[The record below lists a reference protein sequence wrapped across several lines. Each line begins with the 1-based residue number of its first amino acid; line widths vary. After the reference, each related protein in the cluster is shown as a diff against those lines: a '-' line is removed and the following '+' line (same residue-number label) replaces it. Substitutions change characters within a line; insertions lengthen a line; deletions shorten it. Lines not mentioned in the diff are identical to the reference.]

1 MHLTKYLH
9 QQGSRVLLDEAILST
24 YTLRYFLSHREERQV
39 VKPMKIHKIVKK
51 NKFKT
56 FPRLL
61 VNKETNS
68 TLLGYFYIGL
78 SKCSIKHF
86 VHTSFNPEKT
96 CKTLVRTREHIHT
109 SAYKG
114 TELSG

>member
-56 FPRLL
+56 FPRLPDFAYY
-61 VNKETNS
+61 VIFS
-68 TLLGYFYIGL
+68 FDGL
-78 SKCSIKHF
+78 FSIDASRAF
-86 VHTSFNPEKT
+86 
-96 CKTLVRTREHIHT
+96 
-109 SAYKG
+109 
-114 TELSG
+114 

>member
-56 FPRLL
+56 FPRLRGL
-61 VNKETNS
+61 FQAVHVVNTRRMNDAERFS
-68 TLLGYFYIGL
+68 RGGRRASSAIQPAQ
-78 SKCSIKHF
+78 
-86 VHTSFNPEKT
+86 TSYT
-96 CKTLVRTREHIHT
+96 
-109 SAYKG
+109 
-114 TELSG
+114 

>member
-51 NKFKT
+51 KINLKHSRVFQMQL
-56 FPRLL
+56 RSAVMCMGEGYVGSEACML
-61 VNKETNS
+61 VPFNS
-68 TLLGYFYIGL
+68 DA
-78 SKCSIKHF
+78 C
-86 VHTSFNPEKT
+86 
-96 CKTLVRTREHIHT
+96 HI
-109 SAYKG
+109 YKQCA
-114 TELSG
+114 